1 MKKHSNQTKKELM
14 KRQLEILGQAED
26 FEEIVKKE
34 MFEDA
39 LIDDSFA
46 NVLRLILFG
55 QTPAVEEELM
65 IILAYT
71 KEKLYRLLTQEN

>member
-1 MKKHSNQTKKELM
+1 MRKHNKQTKKELM

-55 QTPAVEEELM
+55 QGSAVEEELM
-65 IILAYT
+65 VILTYT
-71 KEKLYRLLTQEN
+71 KEKLYRLVTQGK